1 MKRQDYVFGSTTSNI
16 EEQTPE
22 ALNNGWVELSIL
34 YSRVLNGVCAAL
46 SQSTNIVSQEVAN
59 AIVGMGV
66 ALNPA
71 SDNQLLQVLQK
82 LAIKATDFES
92 PITASNKGA
101 TMKEIE
107 EVVTSSFT
115 FKGYVST
122 TQPTG
127 NLVVDNLWINL
138 STMPSTF
145 PVSASLIKKWNGS
158 TWVNYGSAYTPMN
171 FDAFRNN
178 NDDEGYYWFG
188 GQWKVLST
196 DLSTDYFRLNQTSG
210 KWEIKSSVNLPGTP
224 TCDTPSASN
233 IRAIVNVDF
242 LNNNTISSRNFTNC
256 LTEISQDIKL
266 ELNNGTLTLKAGS
279 KVYVPNGFEQDG
291 ITPKFD
297 VVTIASDITKN
308 DWGSGSDILFLTV
321 QNGSYIYGSKVS
333 DSGSG
338 TSTESTNGIY
348 YRTNAN
354 VIYPNNNTSNTK
366 QSFPIAIVTK
376 TNGVP
381 TSIDQVFNGFGYI
394 GSTAFALP
402 GVRALAPDG
411 RNADGTLKNRA
422 ITISA
427 VSTTTDVSGV
437 TGSLWYT
444 IDNNN
449 ITRVNLGVFTFN
461 EDLNYFVN
469 SNGQKFGFV
478 IIDENSYRTSGKVT
492 SFNPKQAFRAVD
504 YSEYAQTKKSLDNK
518 VSELDNQVSQKVNK
532 SGDTMTGNLAMN
544 DGDVI
549 FKDTQTAI
557 APSTDTW
564 HKGMVSF
571 LDKNNVRV
579 GYIQPFFKPDG
590 TMELRLASYDPV
602 NGNKFLN
609 LGSNG
614 NLVWNGNPV
623 ITIVAKQDPT
633 SENSYTWYRKYADG
647 WVEQGGRFNRAGATT
662 VNLPIEMAD
671 ADAYN
676 LQLTSVDRYQFA
688 ASGSRTTNSFNVT
701 TGDDSTSNNDAVVNW
716 RVCGYA
722 A

>member
-122 TQPTG
+122 TQPTD

-210 KWEIKSSVNLPGTP
+210 KWEIKSNVNLPGTP

-233 IRAIVNVDF
+233 PRAIVNVDF

-256 LTEISQDIKL
+256 LTEIPQDIKL
-266 ELNNGTLTLKAGS
+266 EIVDGAVVLKAGS
-279 KVYVPNGFEQDG
+279 KVYVPNGSGVYQTQD
-291 ITPKFD
+291 
-297 VVTIASDITKN
+297 IASDLSVSAIANRTTMILWRN
-308 DWGSGSDILFLTV
+308 GGLQHIDVDSCYSGATAPTPSLANAIWYDTANNVIKYTA
-321 QNGSYIYGSKVS
+321 
-333 DSGSG
+333 DSGN
-338 TSTESTNGIY
+338 TWIE
-348 YRTNAN
+348 
-354 VIYPNNNTSNTK
+354 NNISL
-366 QSFPIAIVTK
+366 PVCIAIETTAGFTEIK
-376 TNGVP
+376 
-381 TSIDQVFNGFGYI
+381 QVFNGFGYI

-402 GVRALAPDG
+402 GVKALAPDG
-411 RNADGTLKNRA
+411 RNADGTLKNRT

-437 TGSLWYT
+437 TGGLWYT
-444 IDNNN
+444 IDNNA
-449 ITRVNLGVFTFN
+449 ITRVNLGVYTFN
-461 EDLNYFVN
+461 EQLNYFTT
-469 SNGQKFGFV
+469 SSGSLAGFV
-478 IIDENSYRTSGKVT
+478 IIDENSYGTNGRIT

-504 YSEYAQTKKSLDNK
+504 YSEYISSKKSLDGK
-518 VSELDNQVSQKVNK
+518 VSELDNKVSQKVNK

-549 FKDTQTAI
+549 FKDTQTAV
-557 APSTDTW
+557 APSTDAW
-564 HKGMVSF
+564 HKGMVQF
-571 LDKNNVRV
+571 LDKNNARV
-579 GYIQPFFKPDG
+579 GWIQPYFKTDG
-590 TMELRLASYDPV
+590 TVELRLVSYDPV
-602 NGNKFLN
+602 NGNKYLN

-623 ITIVAKQDPT
+623 ITIIAKQDPT
-633 SENSYTWYRKYADG
+633 SENDYTWYRKYADG
-647 WVEQGGRFNRAGATT
+647 WVEQGGRFNRAGAQRVTM
-662 VNLPIEMAD
+662 PIEMAD
-671 ADAYN
+671 VDAYN
-676 LQLTSVDRYQFA
+676 LQLTSVDRYQYA
-688 ASGSRTTNSFNVT
+688 ASGSRTTTTFTVI

-722 A
+722 AS